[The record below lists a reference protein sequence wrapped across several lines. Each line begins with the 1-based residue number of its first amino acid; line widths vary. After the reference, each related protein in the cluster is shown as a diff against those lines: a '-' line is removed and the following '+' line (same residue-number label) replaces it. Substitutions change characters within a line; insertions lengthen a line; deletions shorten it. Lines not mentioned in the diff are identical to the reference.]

1 MAKDIGKPIF
11 DLFLVVASA
20 IGFYMATT
28 LPAVSMAGGAFP
40 RFFSKVDFWLDF
52 CVCCALLNT

>member
-28 LPAVSMAGGAFP
+28 LPAVSMAGGFP
-40 RFFSKVDFWLDF
+40 P
-52 CVCCALLNT
+52 LLFQS

>member
-1 MAKDIGKPIF
+1 MVKDIGKPIF

-28 LPAVSMAGGAFP
+28 LPAVSMAGGLP
-40 RFFSKVDFWLDF
+40 RYFSKVDLWFDF
-52 CVCCALLNT
+52 CMCGALLNT